1 MLSLGAYISLSGII
15 TFSKSKEL
23 HDTASL
29 IPIDRLLI
37 ETDSPYLA
45 PIPKRGSTNEPS
57 FIKYT
62 AMKLAEIKQ
71 ISYDDL
77 IVYTSNNFNKL
88 FSLSQ

>member
-1 MLSLGAYISLSGII
+1 M
-15 TFSKSKEL
+15 
-23 HDTASL
+23 
-29 IPIDRLLI
+29 
-37 ETDSPYLA
+37 
-45 PIPKRGSTNEPS
+45 PKRGSTNEPS

-88 FSLSQ
+88 FSLNQ